1 MSGERGQ
8 MSVIQVQALP
18 ISGINLST
26 FNPCSKAN
34 YDATAEQS
42 KSEKELEQLE
52 EKYQRA
58 QKSLADVKASDAE
71 QDQQNM
77 KEYEKAA
84 QAVKKYN
91 ATVDKF
97 LVAKRDFFKRMK
109 PDVPSAPIGVTLCTT
124 ADKIKKNTAEIN
136 KKIQALKEK
145 LDRANADDKKARSLD
160 HPNTHL
166 RHLTQCMNT
175 LTGRMASVIGTLD
188 GLKGPANLVF
198 GDAQDAFQTSSNRNK
213 FDEKKFKKMNE
224 SDVMVREN
232 NLWRVVINRD
242 FKALFSENAPLVGNV
257 DMQPNELAALT

>member
-1 MSGERGQ
+1 
-8 MSVIQVQALP
+8 MSVLQVRALP

-34 YDATAEQS
+34 YDATFEES
-42 KSEKELEQLE
+42 KSEKELQELE

-58 QKSLADVKASDAE
+58 QKSLAELKASDAE

-84 QAVKKYN
+84 RAIKQYN

-97 LVAKRDFFKRMK
+97 LIAKQEYFKRMK
-109 PDVPSAPIGVTLCTT
+109 TDVPSAPIGITMCTT
-124 ADKIKKNTAEIN
+124 AEKMKKNTAELN

-145 LDRANADDKKARSLD
+145 LDQANADDKKMRSLD

-175 LTGRMASVIGTLD
+175 FTDRTARVIETLD

-198 GDAQDAFQTSSNRNK
+198 GDAQDYFQNSSNRNK
-213 FDEKKFKKMNE
+213 FDEKKFKKMDE

-232 NLWRVVINRD
+232 NLWRVVIQKD
-242 FKALFSENAPLVGNV
+242 FKPLFSENGPLIGNV
-257 DMQPNELAALT
+257 DMRPNELANLT